1 MFLVTLQ
8 SLHFS
13 DIMAASSLHVLQC
26 AFALSTLGFYY
37 YHDSKTFS
45 PKRFMILDWIL
56 DGRLSHL
63 QKALFPIFVTLSGML
78 ILVSEVHSLKALSP
92 IFVTLFGILILVRDL
107 HNEKVPSPIFVTLF
121 GIFIL
126 VSDSHPQKVS
136 SPIFVTLFGILI
148 LVSELHP

>member
-1 MFLVTLQ
+1 MFLLTLQ

-13 DIMAASSLHVLQC
+13 DIIATAFLHILQRI
-26 AFALSTLGFYY
+26 FALPALGFYY
-37 YHDSKTFS
+37 YNYSKTFS

-107 HNEKVPSPIFVTLF
+107 
-121 GIFIL
+121 
-126 VSDSHPQKVS
+126 Q
-136 SPIFVTLFGILI
+136 
-148 LVSELHP
+148 